1 MLTQVLGHTHE
12 LHSADYPANEQSLRI
27 MDAAYVATL
36 ECGKAIIRSLG
47 MSLWIER
54 ERGVS
59 LSGLFNPDNR
69 RIGCQSHGRV
79 KLRGS

>member
-1 MLTQVLGHTHE
+1 MLTQVLGHTRE
-12 LHSADYPANEQSLRI
+12 LHNAAYHADEQSLRDI
-27 MDAAYVATL
+27 VAYAATL
-36 ECGKAIIRSLG
+36 ECGKPAIIPSLG

-79 KLRGS
+79 KLRRS